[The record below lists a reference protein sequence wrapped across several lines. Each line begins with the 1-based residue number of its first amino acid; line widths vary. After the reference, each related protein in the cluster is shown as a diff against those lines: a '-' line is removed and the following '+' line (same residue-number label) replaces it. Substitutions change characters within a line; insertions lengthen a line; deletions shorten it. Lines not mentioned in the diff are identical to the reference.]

1 MMRVFVA
8 GATGTLGVPVVR
20 ALVAG
25 GHHVTGLTRSAEK
38 RGVLERLGA
47 VPAIADALDSAGLER
62 VVREAAPTHVLHLL
76 TALPR
81 NGPVR
86 MAHIRPTLRLKIDGT
101 ANLLKAAI
109 AAGAKRIVGESI
121 IYAYG
126 FGARDG
132 LVTEADPLG
141 GPESVPW
148 LDEVIHGTRSLET
161 QLLAADR
168 AGLIEAIPLRFGFF
182 YGAQSPSTRFSMRM
196 LLVRGLPVIRG
207 AEDGRAAFIHLDD
220 ATSATIAALERGT
233 AGEVYN
239 VVDSD
244 PVSMNEFFRRAAEAS
259 GAPRP
264 WRLPL
269 WIARLTMPYA
279 ATMMTTRL
287 VISNHKAM
295 RDLAWWPAYPS
306 SVEGLRQV
314 ARALACA

>member
-20 ALVAG
+20 ALVAA

-38 RGVLERLGA
+38 RGMLERLGA
-47 VPAIADALDSAGLER
+47 VPAIADALDAAALDR

-86 MAHIRPTLRLKIDGT
+86 LAHVRPTLRLKTEGT

-109 AAGAKRIVGESI
+109 AAGAKRMVGESI

-126 FGARDG
+126 FAADR
-132 LVTEADPLG
+132 LVTEADPPG
-141 GPESVPW
+141 GPEAVPW
-148 LDEVIHGTRSLET
+148 LNEVVAGTRSLED
-161 QLLAADR
+161 QMLAADR

-182 YGAQSPSTRFSMRM
+182 YGAESPSTEFSMRM
-196 LLVRGLPVIRG
+196 LRMRGLPVVRG
-207 AEDGRAAFIHLDD
+207 ADDGRAGFIHLDD
-220 ATSATIAALERGT
+220 ATSATIAALERGR
-233 AGEVYN
+233 AGEIYN

-244 PVSMNEFFRRAAEAS
+244 PVSMNEFFRRAARES
-259 GAPRP
+259 GAPAP

-287 VISNHKAM
+287 AVSNEKAI
-295 RDLAWWPAYPS
+295 RDLGWQPVYPS
-306 SVEGLRQV
+306 SVDGLKQV
-314 ARALACA
+314 VRALAGP